1 MLQLH
6 ILYCNSV
13 LFTQQL
19 IECHPQLRVL
29 GLYDTRN
36 EPQVIAVLRALTAS
50 TTIRELPV
58 VFTLERESFMPIFDH
73 ITLYPA
79 FYQRQLNMDIIE
91 KSIAEDVSTAMSID
105 TGTFNQVSLYFEE
118 FSDLCEATFK
128 EVGRCFSAVTWLNLA
143 IQKDSVVVSHTPCY
157 FAGC

>member
-1 MLQLH
+1 
-6 ILYCNSV
+6 
-13 LFTQQL
+13 
-19 IECHPQLRVL
+19 
-29 GLYDTRN
+29 
-36 EPQVIAVLRALTAS
+36 
-50 TTIRELPV
+50 V

-79 FYQRQLNMDIIE
+79 FYQRQLDMNIIE
-91 KSIAEDVSTAMSID
+91 KSIAEDVSTTMAID
-105 TGTFNQVSLYFEE
+105 TDTFNQVSLYFEE